1 MSIFEMLIWVVT
13 IVVAV
18 YLIIGVY
25 HLIKLI
31 NLKLPEYLNESGVTK
46 QIHVKVGLWLIVIY
60 IVGMLITMVVSAFV

>member
-60 IVGMLITMVVSAFV
+60 TVCDLLVMLASPFM

>member
-31 NLKLPEYLNESGVTK
+31 NWKLPEYLNESGVTK

>member
-1 MSIFEMLIWVVT
+1 MSIFEILIWVAT

-31 NLKLPEYLNESGVTK
+31 NWKLPEYLNETGVTK

-60 IVGMLITMVVSAFV
+60 IIGMLITMVASAFV

>member
-46 QIHVKVGLWLIVIY
+46 QIHVKVALWLIVIY

>member
-31 NLKLPEYLNESGVTK
+31 NWKLPEYLSESGVIK
-46 QIHVKVGLWLIVIY
+46 QTHVKVGVWMVIGLSALG
-60 IVGMLITMVVSAFV
+60 ILSTLVSPFF

>member
-60 IVGMLITMVVSAFV
+60 IVGMLITMVASAFV

>member
-60 IVGMLITMVVSAFV
+60 IVGMLITMVATAFV

>member
-31 NLKLPEYLNESGVTK
+31 NWKLPEYLNESGVTK

-60 IVGMLITMVVSAFV
+60 IIGMLVTMVASAFV

>member
-60 IVGMLITMVVSAFV
+60 VVGILISMVVSAFV

>member
-1 MSIFEMLIWVVT
+1 MSIYEMLVWVVA

-31 NLKLPEYLNESGVTK
+31 NWKLPEYLSEAGVTK
-46 QIHVKVGLWLIVIY
+46 QNHVKVALWLIVIY
-60 IVGMLITMVVSAFV
+60 TICDLLVMLASPFM

>member
-1 MSIFEMLIWVVT
+1 MSIFEMSIWVVT

-31 NLKLPEYLNESGVTK
+31 NWKLPEYLSESGVTK
-46 QIHVKVGLWLIVIY
+46 QIHVMVVFWLIVIY
-60 IVGMLITMVVSAFV
+60 VVGMLIAMVTSAFV

>member
-1 MSIFEMLIWVVT
+1 MSIFEMLAWVVT

-31 NLKLPEYLNESGVTK
+31 NWKLPEYLNETGVTK

-60 IVGMLITMVVSAFV
+60 IIGMLVTMVASAFV

>member
-31 NLKLPEYLNESGVTK
+31 NWKLPEYLTESGVTK
-46 QIHVKVGLWLIVIY
+46 QIHVKVGLWLVVIY
-60 IVGMLITMVVSAFV
+60 IVGMLITMVASAFV

>member
-31 NLKLPEYLNESGVTK
+31 NWKLPEYLNETGVTK

-60 IVGMLITMVVSAFV
+60 IIGMLITMVASAFI

>member
-18 YLIIGVY
+18 YVIIGLY

-31 NLKLPEYLNESGVTK
+31 NWKLPEYLNESGVTN

-60 IVGMLITMVVSAFV
+60 IVGMLITMVASAFV

>member
-1 MSIFEMLIWVVT
+1 MSIFEMLAWVVT

-31 NLKLPEYLNESGVTK
+31 NWKLPEYLNETGVTK

-60 IVGMLITMVVSAFV
+60 IVGMLITMVASAFV

>member
-1 MSIFEMLIWVVT
+1 MSIYEMLIWVVT

-31 NLKLPEYLNESGVTK
+31 NWKLPEYLNESGVTK

-60 IVGMLITMVVSAFV
+60 IVGMLFTMAVSAFV

>member
-31 NLKLPEYLNESGVTK
+31 NWKLPEYLNESGVTK

-60 IVGMLITMVVSAFV
+60 IVGMLITMVASAFV

>member
-31 NLKLPEYLNESGVTK
+31 SLKLPEYLNESGVTK

-60 IVGMLITMVVSAFV
+60 IVGMLITMVASAFV

>member
-18 YLIIGVY
+18 YLIIGLY

-31 NLKLPEYLNESGVTK
+31 NWKLPEYLNESGVTK

-60 IVGMLITMVVSAFV
+60 IVGMLITMVASAFV

>member
-31 NLKLPEYLNESGVTK
+31 NWKLPEYLNETGVTK

-60 IVGMLITMVVSAFV
+60 IIGMLITMVASAFV

>member
-31 NLKLPEYLNESGVTK
+31 NWKLPEYLNETGVTK

-60 IVGMLITMVVSAFV
+60 IVGMLITMVASAFV

>member
-1 MSIFEMLIWVVT
+1 MSIFEMLVWVVA

-31 NLKLPEYLNESGVTK
+31 NWKIPEYLNEADVTK
-46 QIHVKVGLWLIVIY
+46 QIHVKVALWLIAVY
-60 IVGMLITMVVSAFV
+60 TVCDLLVMLASPFM

>member
-46 QIHVKVGLWLIVIY
+46 QIHVKVALWLIVIY
-60 IVGMLITMVVSAFV
+60 IVGMLITMVASAFV

>member
-18 YLIIGVY
+18 YLIIGLH

-31 NLKLPEYLNESGVTK
+31 NWKLPEYLNESGVTK

-60 IVGMLITMVVSAFV
+60 IVGMLITMVASAFV

>member
-46 QIHVKVGLWLIVIY
+46 QIHVKVGLWLVVIY
-60 IVGMLITMVVSAFV
+60 IVGMLITMVTSAFV

>member
-1 MSIFEMLIWVVT
+1 MSIFEMLIWVVA

-31 NLKLPEYLNESGVTK
+31 NWKIPESLNEADVTK
-46 QIHVKVGLWLIVIY
+46 QIHVKVALWLIVVY
-60 IVGMLITMVVSAFV
+60 TVCDLLVMLASPFM

>member
-31 NLKLPEYLNESGVTK
+31 NWKLPEYLNETGVTK

-60 IVGMLITMVVSAFV
+60 IVGMLITMVATAFV

>member
-1 MSIFEMLIWVVT
+1 MSIYEMLVWVVA

-31 NLKLPEYLNESGVTK
+31 NWKLPEYLSEAGVTK
-46 QIHVKVGLWLIVIY
+46 QNHVKVALWLIVIY
-60 IVGMLITMVVSAFV
+60 TVCDLLVMLASPFM

>member
-1 MSIFEMLIWVVT
+1 MSIFEMLAWVVT

-31 NLKLPEYLNESGVTK
+31 NWKLPEYLNETGVTK

-60 IVGMLITMVVSAFV
+60 IIGMLVSMVASAFV

>member
-1 MSIFEMLIWVVT
+1 MSIFEMLTWVVT

-31 NLKLPEYLNESGVTK
+31 NWKLPEYLNETGVTK

-60 IVGMLITMVVSAFV
+60 IIGMLVSMVASAFV

>member
-18 YLIIGVY
+18 YLIIGVC

-31 NLKLPEYLNESGVTK
+31 NWKLPEYLTESG
-46 QIHVKVGLWLIVIY
+46 
-60 IVGMLITMVVSAFV
+60 ITNKSTSKWVYG

>member
-46 QIHVKVGLWLIVIY
+46 QIHVKVALWLIVIY
-60 IVGMLITMVVSAFV
+60 IVGMLITMVTSAFV